1 MIEIISISFQLS
13 GAIILLLWCL
23 NGAKKEQ
30 IIREYFPGSNTI
42 KRDDDD
48 NCILSKDRLQM
59 ITKEVYV
66 NVMAFGNLI
75 IGYLL
80 TYFAVRTCTPVYAI
94 GLTVFLVVI
103 IIAVEEL
110 LAKLF
115 AAMKYSKDI
124 IVPYD
129 LLEKYGV
136 DTFATDKEVS
146 DMLDE
151 VLGDGE
157 YGHGQH

>member
-1 MIEIISISFQLS
+1 M
-13 GAIILLLWCL
+13 LLWCL
-23 NGAKKEQ
+23 KGAKKEQ
-30 IIREYFPGSNTI
+30 IIRKYFPGSNTI

-48 NCILSKDRLQM
+48 NCILSKERLQA

-66 NVMAFGNLI
+66 NVLAFVDLI

-80 TYFAVRTCTPVYAI
+80 AYFAVGIYTPVFAT
-94 GLTVFLVVI
+94 GLTVLLVVV

-110 LAKLF
+110 FAKRF
-115 AAMKYSKDI
+115 AVIKYSKDL

-151 VLGDGE
+151 VFGKDK
-157 YGHGQH
+157 